1 MRVVIAGG
9 GTGGHLF
16 PGLALADE
24 LVKRDPSVEILFIG
38 TDRGIEA
45 RVVPREGYNIRF
57 VSGAALV
64 GKSLSGKLKALFSF
78 IKGLRESYRILKET
92 EPQIVVGTGGYVSVA
107 PVVAAWLQSIP
118 VLIMEQNTVP
128 GKANR
133 FLARM
138 ANAICITYQE
148 SMAFFPRDKVHL
160 TGNPVRDRVTKG
172 SPEAARRLFS
182 LKEDLFTVLVFG
194 GSRGA
199 SSINRAMVEA
209 LPYLTG
215 IKEEVQFL
223 HQTGESDYR
232 FVRGAYQDMGFKGT
246 VTPFIYQMP
255 EAYAVADLVISR
267 AGATALAEICVTGKP
282 SILVPYPYAAE
293 DHQRANAEKLMQMG
307 AAVMILDKEL
317 NGKRLSEEILRLFN
331 DPQKR
336 EEMKRKALGF
346 GRPEAARKIADIVG
360 SIASLKQESV
370 RCLKTTG

>member
-57 VSGAALV
+57 VSSAALV

-78 IKGLRESYRILKET
+78 MKGLRESYRILKET
-92 EPQIVVGTGGYVSVA
+92 DPQIVVGTGGYVSVA

-128 GKANR
+128 GRANR

>member
-92 EPQIVVGTGGYVSVA
+92 EPQIVVGTGGYVSLA